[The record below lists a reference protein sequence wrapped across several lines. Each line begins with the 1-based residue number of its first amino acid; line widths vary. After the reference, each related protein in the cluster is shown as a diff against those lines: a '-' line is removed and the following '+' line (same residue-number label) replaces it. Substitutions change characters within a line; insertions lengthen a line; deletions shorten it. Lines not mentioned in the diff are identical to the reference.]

1 MVGGLM
7 KTREGGQVMPVLLLL
22 FTALLAAGAILFQ
35 VGRATG
41 LSATAQTGA
50 DAAALAAAKNLRTQ
64 LVNMA
69 MQRGYS
75 DLFLVSDAQV
85 CSAAEDYAARNDS
98 VVTSCEREGLE
109 VQVAVVTEERL
120 GEAAEPIEAED
131 YQGAQRSRAALEARP
146 LVLGNNIPNLGIS
159 GNDGGGRIPGSEWK
173 EFKEEFANGPLDI
186 VALGS
191 FLQGFGFQVGEHPA
205 FGGVCSNQCHV
216 EGSWH
221 YRNGALDVNYGAGQ
235 SASEMTA
242 IDPLIPHLSEMGF
255 GIIWRSEDHFD
266 HLHIDLGGARL
277 GLIGT
282 DFAGG
287 GYGPSV
293 FEIQFVPVED

>member
-1 MVGGLM
+1 
-7 KTREGGQVMPVLLLL
+7 MPVLLLL

-35 VGRATG
+35 VGRASG

-69 MQRGYS
+69 TQMGFS
-75 DLFLVSDAQV
+75 DLILVDDGQV

-98 VVTSCEREGLE
+98 VVTSCVREGLE
-109 VQVAVVTEERL
+109 VQVAVVTRERL

-131 YQGAQRSRAALEARP
+131 YKGAQRSRAELDAQP
-146 LVLGNNIPNLGIS
+146 LVLSNNFPNLGIS
-159 GNDGGGRIPGSEWK
+159 DNNGGGRIPGDEWK
-173 EFKEEFANGPLDI
+173 DFKEEFADGPLDI

-205 FGGVCSNQCHV
+205 FGGVCGNGCHTN
-216 EGSWH
+216 GSWH
-221 YRNGALDVNYGAGQ
+221 YRNGALDVNFGAGQ
-235 SASEMTA
+235 STSEMSA
-242 IDPLIPHLSEMGF
+242 IDPLIPHLNSMGF
-255 GIIWRSEDHFD
+255 GIIWRSEGHFD
-266 HLHIDLGGARL
+266 HLHIDLGGARP

-282 DFAGG
+282 DFAGS

>member
-1 MVGGLM
+1 
-7 KTREGGQVMPVLLLL
+7 MPVLLLL

-109 VQVAVVTEERL
+109 VQVAVVTQERL

-159 GNDGGGRIPGSEWK
+159 GNNGGGRIPGSEWK

-235 SASEMTA
+235 SASEMAA
-242 IDPLIPHLSEMGF
+242 IDPLIPHLSSMGF

-266 HLHIDLGGARL
+266 HLHVDLGGARP

-293 FEIQFVPVED
+293 FEIQFVPVEA

>member
-1 MVGGLM
+1 
-7 KTREGGQVMPVLLLL
+7 MPVLLLL

-35 VGRATG
+35 VGRASG

-69 MQRGYS
+69 TQMGFS
-75 DLFLVSDAQV
+75 DLALVDDAQV
-85 CSAAEDYAARNDS
+85 CSAAEDYASRNDS
-98 VVTSCEREGLE
+98 VVTSCTREGLE
-109 VQVAVVTEERL
+109 VQVAVVTQEKL

-131 YQGAQRSRAALEARP
+131 FQGAERSRAELDAQP
-146 LVLGNNIPNLGIS
+146 LVLSAPLP
-159 GNDGGGRIPGSEWK
+159 GGGTGGTGTGRIRDGEWAD
-173 EFKEEFANGPLDI
+173 FKEEFADDPLDI

-205 FGGVCSNQCHV
+205 FGGVCSNGCHV
-216 EGSWH
+216 GGSWH

-235 SASEMTA
+235 SASEMAA
-242 IDPLIPHLSEMGF
+242 IDPLIPHLNSMGF
-255 GIIWRSEDHFD
+255 GIIWRSADHFD
-266 HLHIDLGGARL
+266 HLHVDLGGARA
-277 GLIGT
+277 GLIGS

-293 FEIQFVPVED
+293 FEIQFVPVEDY

>member
-1 MVGGLM
+1 
-7 KTREGGQVMPVLLLL
+7 MPVLLLL

-109 VQVAVVTEERL
+109 VQVAVVTQERL

-159 GNDGGGRIPGSEWK
+159 GNNGGGRIPGSEWK
-173 EFKEEFANGPLDI
+173 EFKEEFANGPLDV

-235 SASEMTA
+235 SASEMAA
-242 IDPLIPHLSEMGF
+242 IDPLIPHLSSMGF

-266 HLHIDLGGARL
+266 HLHIDLGGARP

-293 FEIQFVPVED
+293 FEIQFVPVEA

>member
-1 MVGGLM
+1 
-7 KTREGGQVMPVLLLL
+7 MPVLLLL

-109 VQVAVVTEERL
+109 VQVAVVTQERL

-159 GNDGGGRIPGSEWK
+159 GNNGGGRIPGSEWK

-235 SASEMTA
+235 SASEMAA
-242 IDPLIPHLSEMGF
+242 IDPLIPHLSSMGF

-266 HLHIDLGGARL
+266 HLHIDLGGARP

-293 FEIQFVPVED
+293 FEIQFVPVEA

>member
-1 MVGGLM
+1 
-7 KTREGGQVMPVLLLL
+7 MPVLLLL

-75 DLFLVSDAQV
+75 DLLLVSDAQV

-109 VQVAVVTEERL
+109 VQVAVVTQERL

-131 YQGAQRSRAALEARP
+131 YRGAQRSRAELDAQP
-146 LVLGNNIPNLGIS
+146 LVLSNNLPNLGIS
-159 GNDGGGRIPGSEWK
+159 GNSGNGRIPGREWND
-173 EFKEEFANGPLDI
+173 FKDEFADGPLDV
-186 VALGS
+186 VALGRF
-191 FLQGFGFQVGEHPA
+191 FLAFGFQVGEHPA

-216 EGSWH
+216 GGSWH
-221 YRNGALDVNYGAGQ
+221 YRNGAIDVNYGAGQ
-235 SASEMTA
+235 SASEMAA
-242 IDPLIPHLSEMGF
+242 IDPLIPHMSEMGF
-255 GIIWRSEDHFD
+255 GIIWRSEGHFD
-266 HLHIDLGGARL
+266 HLHVDLGGARP

-282 DFAGG
+282 DFAGS

>member
-1 MVGGLM
+1 MAPTSLKGHY
-7 KTREGGQVMPVLLLL
+7 EGGQVMPVLLLL

-75 DLFLVSDAQV
+75 DLFLVDDAQV

-98 VVTSCEREGLE
+98 VVTSCVREGLE
-109 VQVAVVTEERL
+109 VQVAVVTRENL
-120 GEAAEPIEAED
+120 GEVAEPIEAED
-131 YQGAQRSRAALEARP
+131 FQGAERSRAELDAQP
-146 LVLGNNIPNLGIS
+146 LVLSNAVPGGGTGSS
-159 GNDGGGRIPGSEWK
+159 GTGRIPDGEWRD
-173 EFKEEFANGPLDI
+173 FKEEFASGPLDI

-191 FLQGFGFQVGEHPA
+191 FLQSFGFQVGEHPA
-205 FGGVCSNQCHV
+205 FGGVAPVHTN
-216 EGSWH
+216 GSWH
-221 YRNGALDVNYGAGQ
+221 YRNGAIDVNFGAGQ
-235 SASEMTA
+235 SASEMAA
-242 IDPLIPHLSEMGF
+242 IDPLIPHLTSMGF
-255 GIIWRSEDHFD
+255 GIIWRSAGHFD
-266 HLHIDLGGARL
+266 HLHIDLGGARP

-287 GYGPSV
+287 GFGPSV